1 MGREAAH
8 RGYFMLHKASGTLE
22 TERDAIRFVL
32 SESAEAEAWEASGE
46 EAIRKAPHEGLIP
59 VHELRAP

>member
-1 MGREAAH
+1 
-8 RGYFMLHKASGTLE
+8 MLHKASGTLE